1 LGGSLSDVN
10 VVVPEGRK
18 DSMSYLL
25 IPLVQRPSAELAPL
39 RETLRA
45 WVTVVTTSADAC
57 IVLDREGR
65 VAGLS
70 AAAAALVSEDAIQ
83 VVGRRLVGDVFVV
96 VDFSSAAEP
105 MGDHVVIP
113 PTQAIEAGVLS
124 RGLMRLR
131 RVDGVTVTIDAV
143 AAPLHDAAGEI
154 IGSLTFLATL
164 AAH

>member
-1 LGGSLSDVN
+1 LSDVN
-10 VVVPEGRK
+10 VVVPESRR

-57 IVLDREGR
+57 IVLDRDGR

-70 AAAAALVSEDAIQ
+70 AAAAALVSEDAVQ

-105 MGDHVVIP
+105 MGDHVVAP
-113 PTQAIEAGVLS
+113 PTQAIESGVLS

-143 AAPLHDAAGEI
+143 AAPLHDETGDI
-154 IGSLTFLATL
+154 IGSLTFFASL